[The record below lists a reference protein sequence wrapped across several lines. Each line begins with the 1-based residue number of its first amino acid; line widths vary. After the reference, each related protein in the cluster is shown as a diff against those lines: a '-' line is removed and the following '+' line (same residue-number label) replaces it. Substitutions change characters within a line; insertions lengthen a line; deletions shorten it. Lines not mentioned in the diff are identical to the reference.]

1 MSSNNKTQRVS
12 PSKKAKRKSA
22 KNGLCNRI
30 MWASQD
36 LDIIMKDLQ
45 RDCKPYY
52 KIIDLVRELED
63 ISHEAK
69 ELTKDNTRL
78 FNLLEKTRAEIR
90 AVQAEVK
97 EKLKNAEI
105 RAEKLKNVV

>member
-1 MSSNNKTQRVS
+1 MS

-22 KNGLCNRI
+22 KNELNNRI

-78 FNLLEKTRAEIR
+78 FNLLEKTRAELKFLKAEI
-90 AVQAEVK
+90 AKTGKLAAEVMD
-97 EKLKNAEI
+97 N
-105 RAEKLKNVV
+105 RAEVWEGLNWRDR